1 MGSNC
6 SSSLLQCGSSQGSS
20 HSGGS
25 NSNTAATPAAEA
37 HKGAMQ
43 TPRAIAVCHMFLCL
57 RHGRPSVAKSCFIW
71 TTALD
76 SQPAE
81 HGLQQYIA
89 SCILSHSALGMT
101 TGVPSEKGRGQLICT
116 AAVVAPH
123 ASYDSYTVQCPKKKT
138 LMGVVLLL
146 SDFTKNILGAS
157 PVARC
162 EQMIFKLSQ

>member
-101 TGVPSEKGRGQLICT
+101 TGVPSEKGRGQLYVLQLWLHHMHHMIAILCS
-116 AAVVAPH
+116 V
-123 ASYDSYTVQCPKKKT
+123 PKKKPSWE
-138 LMGVVLLL
+138 LYY
-146 SDFTKNILGAS
+146 
-157 PVARC
+157 C
-162 EQMIFKLSQ
+162 